1 MASTRGLQEAQDRWV
16 EVRDNDIPG
25 HVSIYPLNGVTEQHA
40 TDFYNGH
47 YLPVEK
53 DVFIRGVIALRSRD
67 DIESKFREY
76 LHDPESR
83 QTIRLRIGKHKY
95 SRIETA
101 VLYNAWMRSK
111 RETLRHLSRL
121 HRLLIVACIYA
132 AMTQGWDQ
140 AAMAG
145 AAIEVMNNLGK
156 STVTGPSYSATERM
170 AGSNVDLDENTWL
183 LGVTVGVPFFAG
195 AILGLILTDPV
206 TRFLGFGRRGAICV
220 AGIFSLVSVIG
231 SAAVH
236 KWEHL
241 LGFRVLL
248 GAGMAGK
255 ASIVPILLSETSPKA
270 VRGILLVFWQLFVA
284 FGLAAGSV
292 ANLSVYRLNVESSW
306 RYMFI
311 AAFLPALILL
321 SLILFSPESPR
332 WLLKESGATYSPSGV
347 TWCFATVDSAPLR
360 NMTHSQKFVLKA
372 YLSLIALRGEPSPIL
387 AAGEIYLM
395 HTRLIDEQHL
405 LQDELKRNGPTTHT
419 SEGTPKSED
428 RLKATINHIGW
439 WPRVKLMFFY
449 PGFTRRAHLA
459 AAAVMISQQ
468 LCGINLLAFLADRFL
483 RDSIIHHSE
492 NTTPAENMQLLGASF
507 AFMFLN
513 FAATI
518 IALFYIDKPN
528 GRRMLLNYSFPGMAL
543 SLLGSALVLLKPGV
557 RTPVV
562 IAWHFIFLACFTI
575 AYSAGEGPAAFVI
588 SAEVFPLVNRELGMS
603 LAVFWNFLGAG
614 TLAVI
619 APWLL
624 KELGQ
629 FGVLLLFSGTNLLAW
644 FLCSWLIPDTGIE
657 ALEDVFQR
665 LDIPTFFMLKYTLRT
680 IKWRVTKPLDW
691 ILNFSDPKKTWS
703 HSGFGRKP
711 RPPKEEYE
719 DEQTRPNASQSD
731 PNNLPLQNHYLMEE
745 SPNANGHRVGEC

>member
-1 MASTRGLQEAQDRWV
+1 M
-16 EVRDNDIPG
+16 ND
-25 HVSIYPLNGVTEQHA
+25 
-40 TDFYNGH
+40 
-47 YLPVEK
+47 
-53 DVFIRGVIALRSRD
+53 
-67 DIESKFREY
+67 
-76 LHDPESR
+76 
-83 QTIRLRIGKHKY
+83 
-95 SRIETA
+95 
-101 VLYNAWMRSK
+101 
-111 RETLRHLSRL
+111 
-121 HRLLIVACIYA
+121 
-132 AMTQGWDQ
+132 
-140 AAMAG
+140 
-145 AAIEVMNNLGK
+145 LGK
-156 STVTGPSYSATERM
+156 STFTGPSSGTAKRTTD
-170 AGSNVDLDENTWL
+170 STLDLDKNTWL
-183 LGVTVGVPFFAG
+183 LGVTVGVPFFTG

-206 TRFLGFGRRGAICV
+206 TKFMGFGRRGAICV
-220 AGIFSLVSVIG
+220 AGTFSLISVVG
-231 SAAVH
+231 SAAVN

-241 LGFRVLL
+241 LGFRILL

-292 ANLSVYRLNVESSW
+292 ANLSVYRLNVKSSW

-311 AAFLPALILL
+311 AAFLPALLLL
-321 SLILFSPESPR
+321 SLIMFSPESPR
-332 WLLKESGATYSPSGV
+332 WLLKESGTTSNQSGV
-347 TWCFATVDSAPLR
+347 TSCFPMTLLRRWLRRAMTRLFPDSAALR

-395 HTRLIDEQHL
+395 HTRLIDEQHR
-405 LQDELKRNGPTTHT
+405 LQDELGRKGPTTHT
-419 SEGTPKSED
+419 SEGAPKSEA
-428 RLKATINHIGW
+428 RLTATIIHIGW

-468 LCGINLLAFLADRFL
+468 LCGINLLAFLADRFF
-483 RDSIIHHSE
+483 RDSIIHHSK
-492 NTTPAENMQLLGASF
+492 NTTPDENMQLLGASF

-518 IALFYIDKPN
+518 IAILHIDKSN

-543 SLLGSALVLLKPGV
+543 SLVGSALVLLKPGA
-557 RTPVV
+557 RTPAV

-614 TLAVI
+614 SLAVI

-624 KELGQ
+624 RELGQ
-629 FGVLLLFSGTNLLAW
+629 LGVLLLFSGTNLLAW

-665 LDIPTFFMLKYTLRT
+665 LDIPTLFMLKYTLRK
-680 IKWRVTKPLDW
+680 ISWRITKPLDW
-691 ILNFSDPKKTWS
+691 ILNYKDKTWS
-703 HSGFGRKP
+703 DSGFGRKP
-711 RPPKEEYE
+711 RPPRQEFE
-719 DEQTRPNASQSD
+719 DEQDAKAKASQSD
-731 PNNLPLQNHYLMEE
+731 TAASRPFDQYPIHHSLNT
-745 SPNANGHRVGEC
+745 NGDAGREV

>member
-1 MASTRGLQEAQDRWV
+1 
-16 EVRDNDIPG
+16 
-25 HVSIYPLNGVTEQHA
+25 
-40 TDFYNGH
+40 
-47 YLPVEK
+47 
-53 DVFIRGVIALRSRD
+53 
-67 DIESKFREY
+67 
-76 LHDPESR
+76 
-83 QTIRLRIGKHKY
+83 
-95 SRIETA
+95 
-101 VLYNAWMRSK
+101 
-111 RETLRHLSRL
+111 
-121 HRLLIVACIYA
+121 
-132 AMTQGWDQ
+132 
-140 AAMAG
+140 
-145 AAIEVMNNLGK
+145 MNNLGK
-156 STVTGPSYSATERM
+156 STVTGPSSGTAKRTTD
-170 AGSNVDLDENTWL
+170 SNVALDENTWL

-220 AGIFSLVSVIG
+220 AGVFSLVSVVG

-241 LGFRVLL
+241 LGFRILL

-311 AAFLPALILL
+311 AAFLPALLLL
-321 SLILFSPESPR
+321 SLILFSPGKYRKKPAATRSKLMAAESPR
-332 WLLKESGATYSPSGV
+332 WLLKESGATDGQSGAI
-347 TWCFATVDSAPLR
+347 WCFPITLLRRWLGRAMTRLFDDNSALR
-360 NMTHSQKFVLKA
+360 NMTYSQKFVLKA
-372 YLSLIALRGEPSPIL
+372 YLSLIDLRGEPSPIL

-395 HTRLIDEQHL
+395 HTRLVDEQHRL
-405 LQDELKRNGPTTHT
+405 KDELERKGPTTHT
-419 SEGTPKSED
+419 SDGAPKSEA
-428 RLKATINHIGW
+428 RLKDTIKHIGW

-468 LCGINLLAFLADRFL
+468 LCGINLLAFLADRFF

-492 NTTPAENMQLLGASF
+492 HTTPDENMQLLGASF

-513 FAATI
+513 FSATI
-518 IALFYIDKPN
+518 IALFHIDKPN
-528 GRRMLLNYSFPGMAL
+528 GRRMLLNWSFPSMAM
-543 SLLGSALVLLKPGV
+543 SLLGSALVLLKPGA
-557 RTPVV
+557 RTQVV
-562 IAWHFIFLACFTI
+562 IAWHFIFLALFMI

-603 LAVFWNFLGAG
+603 LAVFWNFIGAG
-614 TLAVI
+614 ILAVI

-624 KELGQ
+624 RELGQ

-665 LDIPTFFMLKYTLRT
+665 LDITTWFMFKYTVRKIT
-680 IKWRVTKPLDW
+680 WRVTKPLDW
-691 ILNFSDPKKTWS
+691 ILNLPDKAWSD
-703 HSGFGRKP
+703 SGFGRKP
-711 RPPKEEYE
+711 RPPREEFE
-719 DEQTRPNASQSD
+719 DAKAKANASQFYTD
-731 PNNLPLQNHYLMEE
+731 TAPLSNHYPMGEF
-745 SPNANGHRVGEC
+745 SSTNGHAAGGI